1 MWETQLPSR
10 GVSPTALYVVRC
22 NCSICMYSY
31 KGIGDSE
38 YPQTKT
44 AYLNFCMFLYE
55 TIQMAVGNCIVE
67 IIC

>member
-1 MWETQLPSR
+1 
-10 GVSPTALYVVRC
+10 
-22 NCSICMYSY
+22 MYSY